1 MLIRLHR
8 VRDAGGYAMAAL
20 LVALA
25 IVGIVVSVAMPVWRT
40 VVQRERE
47 EELIFRGE
55 QYMRAVA
62 LFQRKYANAY
72 PPSIDVL
79 VDQRFLRRKYKDPMS
94 DDGVFLPVYQGSI
107 ATSQPGTRTGAAGAI
122 TQTGQS
128 AMPGTT
134 PGPGTTTPGGSTF
147 GRGAVGP
154 QGGVMGVVSKST
166 GKSLRLYHGRSAY
179 NEWQFVWMPGSR
191 QPQGGPAGMP
201 GQQGPGT
208 GRGRGGQPFPGPGQ
222 VPGGRS
228 TGAGRSGI
236 PPR

>member
-1 MLIRLHR
+1 MLTRLHR

-55 QYMRAVA
+55 QYVHAVA

-94 DDGVFLPVYQGSI
+94 DDGVFLPVYQGAI

-208 GRGRGGQPFPGPGQ
+208 GRGRGGQSFPGPGQ

-228 TGAGRSGI
+228 TGPGRSGI